1 MKGMF
6 VDSGLYYNML
16 EAIQMLDKV
25 LTLSSVS
32 TKSWMFGSKNQWKNE
47 MGYGKLLNVLLE
59 WSIYI
64 FLLLSLS
71 IPTYLYTA
79 DELYFRYLTHIIFGA
94 AHL

>member
-6 VDSGLYYNML
+6 VDSGLYYNIL
-16 EAIQMLDKV
+16 EVIQMLDKV

-47 MGYGKLLNVLLE
+47 MGYGKLLNALLE
-59 WSIYI
+59 QSIY
-64 FLLLSLS
+64 FLLHSLS
-71 IPTYLYTA
+71 IPTYLCTV
-79 DELYFRYLTHIIFGA
+79 DELYFRYLTHITFSA

>member
-6 VDSGLYYNML
+6 VDSGLYYNIL
-16 EAIQMLDKV
+16 EVIQMLDKV

-32 TKSWMFGSKNQWKNE
+32 TKSWIFGSKNKWKNE

-59 WSIYI
+59 QSIY
-64 FLLLSLS
+64 FLFYSLS
-71 IPTYLYTA
+71 IPTYLCIV
-79 DELYFRYLTHIIFGA
+79 DELYFRYLTHITFSA

>member
-6 VDSGLYYNML
+6 VDNGLYYNIL
-16 EAIQMLDKV
+16 EGIQMLDKV

-47 MGYGKLLNVLLE
+47 VGYGKLLNALLE
-59 WSIYI
+59 QSIY
-64 FLLLSLS
+64 FLLHSWS
-71 IPTYLYTA
+71 IPTYLCTV
-79 DELYFRYLTHIIFGA
+79 DELYFRYLTHITFSA

>member
-16 EAIQMLDKV
+16 EVIQMLDKV

-32 TKSWMFGSKNQWKNE
+32 TKSWIFGSKNHWKNE
-47 MGYGKLLNVLLE
+47 IGYGKLLNVLLE

-71 IPTYLYTA
+71 FPIYLCTV
-79 DELYFRYLTHIIFGA
+79 DELYFRYLTHITFSA

>member
-32 TKSWMFGSKNQWKNE
+32 TMSWMFGSKK
-47 MGYGKLLNVLLE
+47 KKKTLE
-59 WSIYI
+59 KWDELCKVTECIPGMKYI
-64 FLLLSLS
+64 FSYPSLCLFLLIYALLMN
-71 IPTYLYTA
+71 YTL
-79 DELYFRYLTHIIFGA
+79 DM
-94 AHL
+94 

>member
-6 VDSGLYYNML
+6 VDSGLYYNIL
-16 EAIQMLDKV
+16 EGIQMLDKV

-47 MGYGKLLNVLLE
+47 MGYGKLLNALLE
-59 WSIYI
+59 QSIY
-64 FLLLSLS
+64 FLLHSLS
-71 IPTYLYTA
+71 TYLCTV
-79 DELYFRYLTHIIFGA
+79 DELYFRYLTHITFST

>member
-32 TKSWMFGSKNQWKNE
+32 TKYWTFGSKNQWKNE

-59 WSIYI
+59 WSIY
-64 FLLLSLS
+64 FLLLFVY
-71 IPTYLYTA
+71 PYLFMHCWWIV
-79 DELYFRYLTHIIFGA
+79 L
-94 AHL
+94 

>member
-32 TKSWMFGSKNQWKNE
+32 TKSWMFGLKKKKS
-47 MGYGKLLNVLLE
+47 LE
-59 WSIYI
+59 KWDGLCKVTECIPGMKYI
-64 FLLLSLS
+64 FSYSSLCLFLLIRALLMN
-71 IPTYLYTA
+71 YTL
-79 DELYFRYLTHIIFGA
+79 DM
-94 AHL
+94 